1 MDARR
6 ARDIEALRAD
16 KTTAESAREALEK
29 KAKLYEKL
37 KKGKSG
43 GLTDAQYDGLLVD
56 VRQFMFDSVK
66 EADQFVHSV

>member
-1 MDARR
+1 MWARSNKGVDARR

-16 KTTAESAREALEK
+16 RKTAESAREALEK

-56 VRQFMFDSVK
+56 VRD
-66 EADQFVHSV
+66 AWNL